1 MNDIITKAFRALEE
15 MVDVKIEPL
24 IKKSTLLREQEEDQ
38 LEKENTEKTVR
49 ELFMEYGSY
58 VFTHDFEF
66 EGKIYSLFFEAINGE
81 ESADLLFDEFK
92 IENVENVLIQVL
104 DEDRNFVAELEDL
117 PSEKL
122 QEAEEDTIDPLDA
135 KVDDVVAAAE
145 EIITRE
151 ETPQTVEKLE
161 EKPEEHKKEETLQLT
176 GFNESSSKS
185 EFFPGEEGDLPAG
198 DFILNNNISDYRIE
212 WDGDK
217 QGYLVSWG
225 NPTVNE
231 EKSEG
236 RHKLNKDS
244 KLYSKIVSKR
254 MAVKESQQ
262 FSLRDKDEMGQAKEV
277 LTSNKEEE
285 SVEQIVDVN
294 AETVDDLKKSYIGST
309 ILQCPV
315 CRTMIYK
322 DPKDLVKPDG
332 ENVEGEKLYNLE
344 EDCPHCGAK
353 DGFELVGQVASLD
366 VNTDKK
372 PEPPMVEPA
381 EGQPAGDIPTE
392 EPKKEE
398 QPVEKIEAQPE
409 EQQTSEDEIQLT
421 ALLSDEESEEKEEGE
436 KKEKKKKP
444 KVSIIPEEPVAE
456 SIEKKE
462 IKETTMSEKYQ
473 DVILENLDE
482 SKFDRLAKK
491 YLQEVY
497 DNIESYV
504 TTKGKIDD
512 SSNKIIIE
520 GNLTFKSGKIKD
532 TMFVFEAREITKKGK
547 IKFVGINETFTKK
560 KAFTLVGSVDSK
572 NLLSESLT
580 YSYKV
585 DTKKV
590 YGQVKNPTKV

>member
-1 MNDIITKAFRALEE
+1 
-15 MVDVKIEPL
+15 
-24 IKKSTLLREQEEDQ
+24 
-38 LEKENTEKTVR
+38 
-49 ELFMEYGSY
+49 
-58 VFTHDFEF
+58 
-66 EGKIYSLFFEAINGE
+66 
-81 ESADLLFDEFK
+81 
-92 IENVENVLIQVL
+92 
-104 DEDRNFVAELEDL
+104 
-117 PSEKL
+117 
-122 QEAEEDTIDPLDA
+122 
-135 KVDDVVAAAE
+135 
-145 EIITRE
+145 
-151 ETPQTVEKLE
+151 
-161 EKPEEHKKEETLQLT
+161 
-176 GFNESSSKS
+176 
-185 EFFPGEEGDLPAG
+185 
-198 DFILNNNISDYRIE
+198 
-212 WDGDK
+212 
-217 QGYLVSWG
+217 
-225 NPTVNE
+225 
-231 EKSEG
+231 
-236 RHKLNKDS
+236 
-244 KLYSKIVSKR
+244 
-254 MAVKESQQ
+254 
-262 FSLRDKDEMGQAKEV
+262 
-277 LTSNKEEE
+277 
-285 SVEQIVDVN
+285 
-294 AETVDDLKKSYIGST
+294 
-309 ILQCPV
+309 
-315 CRTMIYK
+315 MIYK